1 MVRDRPFGT
10 LQALRC
16 GLFFLL
22 MGLSM
27 VVWTPV
33 VLASRPLPRARR
45 YALALVWLRFQA
57 WILRWV
63 AGLRFDVR
71 GLEHLPPGPAVVL
84 CKHQS
89 MLETFLLPL
98 ILPPQTWV
106 LKRELLRIPLF
117 GPCMRLMDPIAIDR
131 EQPRAALK
139 EVLLQGQD
147 RLRDGLWVIVYPEG
161 TRVAPG
167 ASRPYSKGGAW
178 LAQRFGVPVVPIAV
192 DTGLFWPGASW
203 RIRPGLTHLVI
214 GPPIATAARDADA
227 INDEARD
234 WIETT
239 SLHLAGIT
247 TETPAQRVALPGDSG
262 RAT

>member
-1 MVRDRPFGT
+1 MNRDTSFST

-16 GLFFLL
+16 SLFFLL
-22 MGLSM
+22 LGLSM
-27 VVWTPV
+27 VLWAPV
-33 VLASRPLPRARR
+33 VLASRPFPRARR
-45 YALALVWLRFQA
+45 YHLARVWLRFHA
-57 WILRWV
+57 WILRWIV
-63 AGLRFDVR
+63 GLRFTVQ

-117 GPCMRLMDPIAIDR
+117 GPCMALMEPIAIDR
-131 EQPRAALK
+131 EQPRTALK
-139 EVLLQGQD
+139 EVLVQGQD
-147 RLRDGLWVIVYPEG
+147 RLRQGLWVVVYPEG

-167 ASRPYSKGGAW
+167 ASRPYNKGGAW
-178 LAQRFGVPVVPIAV
+178 LAQRAGVPVVPIAI

-203 RIRPGLTHLVI
+203 RIRPGTIHLVI
-214 GPPIATAARDADA
+214 GPSIETDGRDADA

-239 SLHLAGIT
+239 SRRLAGFSA
-247 TETPAQRVALPGDSG
+247 EMHAQGTAQKDDVNRVN
-262 RAT
+262 